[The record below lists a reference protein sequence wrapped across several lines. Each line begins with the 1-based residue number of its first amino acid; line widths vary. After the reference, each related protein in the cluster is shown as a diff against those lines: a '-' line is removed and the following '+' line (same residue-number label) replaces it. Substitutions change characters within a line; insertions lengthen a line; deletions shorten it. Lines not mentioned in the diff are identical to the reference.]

1 MKNFKTIFFLIVSFL
16 VFHSAAIAQIDQID
30 QIKIQNILVKNFP
43 ADQPG
48 VTLLVAKN
56 GKIIFKGASGM
67 ANLELNIPMK
77 ADHILR
83 IGSITKQFTAVS
95 ILMLQEKGK
104 LNIQDDI
111 TKYISNY
118 PIEGKK
124 ITIEHLLTH
133 TSGIQSYTE
142 IPGFMNDIRGDKTVE
157 EMMDVFKNKPMNFS
171 PGERFQYNNSGY
183 FLLGVII
190 EKVSGM
196 TYGDFVETNIFQKIE
211 MKNSFYD
218 SENNIIPNRV
228 SGYEIDEGEI
238 INAPY
243 LSSTIPYAAGS
254 LISTVEDL
262 FKWNQAIHSYQLVK
276 KESLEKALTPFILN
290 DGEATKYGFGWGVNN
305 FFGKK
310 SYQHSGGING
320 FVSNAMYLPEQDLF
334 VAAFSNGKGPQL
346 LTDIVAAQLLGVYPD
361 VKKKS
366 LTKEQMADYV
376 GIYQVENSK
385 HRRTIQIKEDH
396 LTSIRTGGDRHN
408 LYAFEK
414 DKFYFEHS
422 LEIFEFKKDENG
434 KVLGILAHLPNGKK
448 GRAAKTN
455 EKPIERKEIQLDEKT
470 LLQYVGKYKVKPGF
484 FLVFTIDKGKLWLA
498 PTGDKKLQ
506 VFAEGNH
513 KFFLKDAD
521 AFLEFVKEDGS
532 FKVVK
537 VNLGGQKIKGI
548 KI

>member
-1 MKNFKTIFFLIVSFL
+1 MVSFL
-16 VFHSAAIAQIDQID
+16 MFQTTSFTQIDQTK
-30 QIKIQNILVKNFP
+30 IKSILEKNFP

-48 VTLLVAKN
+48 VTLLVAKD
-56 GKIIFKGASGM
+56 GKIIFKGASGL

-77 ADHILR
+77 AEHILR
-83 IGSITKQFTAVS
+83 IGSITKQFTAVA

-104 LNIQDDI
+104 LNIQDNI
-111 TKYISNY
+111 TKFIPDY
-118 PIEGKK
+118 PTDGKK

-142 IPGFMNDIRGDKTVE
+142 IPGFMTNIRNDKTVE
-157 EMMDVFKNKPMNFS
+157 EMMDIFKSKPMNFS

-190 EKVSGM
+190 ERVSGM
-196 TYGDFVETNIFQKIE
+196 TYADFIEKNIFQKLGME
-211 MKNSFYD
+211 NSFYD
-218 SENNIIPNRV
+218 AENKLIPNRV
-228 SGYEIDEGEI
+228 TGYERENGEI

-262 FKWNQAIHSYQLVK
+262 FKWNQAIHAQKLIK
-276 KESLEKALTPFILN
+276 KESLQKALTSYKLN
-290 DGEATKYGFGWGVNN
+290 DGEKTDYGYGWGINN
-305 FFGKK
+305 FFGEKV
-310 SYQHSGGING
+310 YQHSGGING
-320 FVSNAMYLPEQDLF
+320 FISNAMYLPEQDIF
-334 VAAFSNGKGPQL
+334 VAAFSNGKGPQF
-346 LTDIVAAQLLGVYPD
+346 LTNIIAAQLLGKYPD

-376 GIYQVENSK
+376 GIYQVENS
-385 HRRTIQIKEDH
+385 RQQRTIQIKDDH
-396 LTSIRTGGDRHN
+396 LTSIRTGGDKHN

-414 DKFYFEHS
+414 DKFFFEHS

-448 GRAAKTN
+448 GRAVKTD
-455 EKPIERKEIQLDEKT
+455 EKPIERKEVQLDEKT
-470 LLQYVGKYKVKPGF
+470 LQQYVGKYEVEPGF
-484 FLVFTIDKGKLWLA
+484 FLVFTLEKGTLWVA
-498 PTGDKKLQ
+498 PTGDEKLQ
-506 VFAEGNH
+506 VFAEGDH

-521 AFLEFVKEDGS
+521 AFLEFEKEENE
-532 FKVVK
+532 FNVVK
-537 VNLGGQKIKGI
+537 VNLGGQNIKGK

>member
-1 MKNFKTIFFLIVSFL
+1 MVSFL
-16 VFHSAAIAQIDQID
+16 IFHSTSIAQIDQN
-30 QIKIQNILVKNFP
+30 KIQTLLEKNFP

-48 VTLLVAKN
+48 VTLLVAKD

-77 ADHILR
+77 VDHVLR

-95 ILMLQEKGK
+95 ILMLQEQGK

-111 TKYISNY
+111 TKFIPDY
-118 PIEGKK
+118 PTDGKR
-124 ITIEHLLTH
+124 ITVEHLLTH

-142 IPGFMNDIRGDKTVE
+142 IPGFMANHLRSDKTVE
-157 EMMDVFKNKPMNFS
+157 EMMDFFKNEPIKFS

-190 EKVSGM
+190 EKASEM
-196 TYGDFVETNIFQKIE
+196 TYGDFVEKNIFQKIG

-218 SENNIIPNRV
+218 SENKVIPNRV
-228 SGYEIDEGEI
+228 SGYEMEGGQI

-262 FKWNQAIHSYQLVK
+262 YKWNQAVHDYKLVK
-276 KESLEKALTPFILN
+276 KESLEKALTPFTLN
-290 DGEATKYGFGWGVNN
+290 DGESTEYGFGWGINN
-305 FFGKK
+305 FFGEK

-320 FVSNAMYLPEQDLF
+320 FVSNAMYLPEQNLF
-334 VAAFSNGKGPQL
+334 VAAFSNGKEPQF
-346 LTDIVAAQLLGVYPD
+346 LTDIVAAQILGKYPE

-376 GIYQVENSK
+376 GIYKVENAK
-385 HRRTIQIKEDH
+385 NHQRTIQIKDDH
-396 LTSIRTGGDRHN
+396 LTSLRTGGDRHN

-414 DKFYFEHS
+414 DKFYFEHT
-422 LEIFEFKKDENG
+422 LEIFEFKRDKNG
-434 KVLGILAHLPNGKK
+434 KVMAMLAHLPNGKK
-448 GRAAKTN
+448 GKAIKSD
-455 EKPIERKEIQLDEKT
+455 EKPIERKEVQLNEKT
-470 LLQYVGKYKVKPGF
+470 LQQYVGKYEVKPGF
-484 FLVFTIDKGKLWLA
+484 FLVFTLEKGTFWVA
-498 PTGDKKLQ
+498 PTGDKRLQ
-506 VFAEGNH
+506 VFAEGDH
-513 KFFLKDAD
+513 KFFIKDAD
-521 AFLEFVKEDGS
+521 AFLEFVKEDGDY
-532 FKVVK
+532 KTVK
-537 VNLGGQKIKGI
+537 VNLGGQKIIGK